1 MTSATAPIKFAGTAV
16 PFNEVQRAA
25 LERLMDF
32 LIPASP
38 DGRMP
43 AARSLHLYDD
53 VSGLR
58 PADRALI
65 DNGLAALDQHA
76 TQLHGTSFVRLTL
89 QQAQGLVG
97 ALREQRSPFI
107 QTFVAQTVGRYVA
120 HPTVM
125 PLLGLE
131 ARPMWPQGNVVAEGD
146 WSLLDV
152 VKQREKFYR
161 KV

>member
-1 MTSATAPIKFAGTAV
+1 MHTTTSSAMAPFTSA
-16 PFNEVQRAA
+16 QRAT
-25 LERLMDF
+25 LDVLMDL

-43 AARSLHLYDD
+43 AARTLHLYHD
-53 VSGLR
+53 VTGMR
-58 PADRALI
+58 PGDRALFEE
-65 DNGLAALDQHA
+65 GLAALDQRA
-76 TQLHGTSFVRLTL
+76 TELHGTTFARLPHE
-89 QQAQGLVG
+89 QAKRLVD
-97 ALREQRSPFI
+97 ALRDARAPFV
-107 QTFVAQTVGRYVA
+107 QSFVAQTVGRYVA

>member
-1 MTSATAPIKFAGTAV
+1 
-16 PFNEVQRAA
+16 
-25 LERLMDF
+25 MDL

-43 AARSLHLYDD
+43 AARALNLYKD
-53 VSGLR
+53 VAHMRAG
-58 PADRALI
+58 DRALFEQGI
-65 DNGLAALDQHA
+65 ADLDARA
-76 TQLHGTSFVRLTL
+76 TQAHGAPFALLDIGAARS
-89 QQAQGLVG
+89 LVD
-97 ALREQRSPFI
+97 ALRNERSPFI
-107 QTFVAQTVGRYVA
+107 QGFVAQTVGRYVA
-120 HPTVM
+120 HPAVM

-131 ARPMWPQGNVVAEGD
+131 VRPMWPKGNVVAEGD

>member
-1 MTSATAPIKFAGTAV
+1 MTSATAPIKFAGTTV
-16 PFNEVQRAA
+16 PFSDAQRAA
-25 LERLMDF
+25 LDALMDL

-43 AARSLHLYDD
+43 AARSLQLYSD
-53 VSGLR
+53 VANMR
-58 PADRALI
+58 PANRALFEE
-65 DNGLAALDQHA
+65 GLAALDRRA
-76 TQLHGTSFVRLTL
+76 IELHGTTFARLTVG
-89 QQAQGLVG
+89 QAKGLVD
-97 ALREQRSPFI
+97 ALRDERSPFV
-107 QTFVAQTVGRYVA
+107 QSFVAQTVGRYVA